1 MDFKTDKR
9 LRKLALGS
17 SEKGD
22 DIDTLLD
29 VNDLTYS
36 LPKNLSLASARN
48 LKVFHAQRSAYTDG
62 ETSIIFTIQTG
73 AQFIN
78 FAGSSLQFKVQATDV
93 GSWSW
98 GQGSAMNLF
107 KEIIVTSRSGQE
119 LCRLDKL
126 NVYRLHQ
133 DRLNMSI
140 EELNSVGSLMG
151 YSTDATPPV
160 IAPGDPAKKF
170 IIPMNK
176 LCGLFASKKLMPQW
190 LASGMRIEL
199 RLEDKDVSFKAGT
212 QITAYTISNP
222 ILSLDTFLLNDS
234 ASKKLNEISA
244 RNGLEYVFKSHHAIT
259 DSFSTSSTNID
270 VNKAVSRALGAIAVS
285 RKQSEIGAGNGD
297 SLKSEA
303 FVIDHS
309 QWRLGSSYFPHQP
322 LQGIEEHYWNTLY
335 TTEKLGSTHPSSVT
349 LTTYTSNFGVLSA
362 NLERSNVL
370 AHSGSPINN
379 SISLSLD
386 ARYSDTHARQ
396 MVVFLEYVSIARV
409 YLSNVT
415 LLE

>member
-1 MDFKTDKR
+1 MDFKTDQR
-9 LRKLALGS
+9 LRKLALSS
-17 SEKGD
+17 SEKGGD

-93 GSWSW
+93 APWSW
-98 GQGSAMNLF
+98 GKGSAMNLF

-133 DRLNMSI
+133 DRLNMSP
-140 EELNSVGSLMG
+140 EELLSVGSLMG
-151 YSTDATPPV
+151 YDMTA
-160 IAPGDPAKKF
+160 IAAGTAAKKF

-176 LCGLFASKKLMPQW
+176 LCGLFDSKKLMPQW

-199 RLEDKDVSFKAGT
+199 RLEDKDVAFDAGT
-212 QITAYTISNP
+212 AVTGYEITNP

-285 RKQSEIGAGNGD
+285 RKQSEIGTGNGD

-303 FVIDHS
+303 FKIDHS